1 MFSSILSSRAKDY
14 FVYNV
19 NQNLT
24 FAEMYNQ
31 MKTKFNTEI
40 NKAQY
45 HTDWSLMTYSS
56 LMAEKSN
63 IGKTNLEVLQ
73 ALLDM
78 LQLCQRALRLVYMG
92 ENQLIA
98 TT

>member
-1 MFSSILSSRAKDY
+1 MNYIGKAYDILDNKIRYFLNICYIVAIKESQFHAVFASILSVRAKDY

-31 MKTKFNTEI
+31 MKTKFDTEV

-45 HTDWSLMTYSS
+45 HID
-56 LMAEKSN
+56 
-63 IGKTNLEVLQ
+63 
-73 ALLDM
+73 
-78 LQLCQRALRLVYMG
+78 
-92 ENQLIA
+92 
-98 TT
+98 